1 VHRWR
6 SGIRVRILA
15 GSVAVLALATVA
27 SVLLVR
33 QVLFAQLD
41 DRLDGELVQESRELH
56 RLARGIDP
64 ATGEPFGTDVE
75 RIFDVFLERNVPAR
89 NEAFLMFLDGELYDR
104 SRTVLPY
111 RLDEDAGLVGRWGA
125 VTEPQAGAVETPGG
139 TVRYLAVPIRGD
151 GRDLGVF
158 VAATFQDREAAE
170 IEPAIRAAALVGVA
184 ALVMGSLLAARV
196 ARRILRSVESVG
208 RAATSI
214 PESDLTRRIEVHG
227 DDEVA
232 GLAESFNALLGRLE
246 GAFQAQRA
254 FVDDAGHELRTPI
267 TIVRGQLELLSEDPG
282 ERRRTLKLVTE
293 ELDRMSRIVND
304 LLLLAKAEQ
313 PSLLELDLLDVGE
326 LVRDVRAKVRSLA
339 EREWVLEG
347 GENGGI
353 VADRERLTQAL
364 VQLVQNALEH
374 TSDGDTIAIGAGVVR
389 ERARLWVRDSGP
401 GISPEAREGIFER
414 FHRVG
419 ARRSEGAGLGLAIVR
434 AIAASHGGTASVESV
449 PGEGAT
455 FTIEIPVNQPVPG
468 EVA

>member
-1 VHRWR
+1 
-6 SGIRVRILA
+6 VRILA
-15 GSVAVLALATVA
+15 GFVAVLALATVA

-232 GLAESFNALLGRLE
+232 GLAESFNALLARLE

-267 TIVRGQLELLSEDPG
+267 TIVRGQLELLSEDPE

-313 PSLLELDLLDVGE
+313 PKPLQLDLLEVGE

-339 EREWVLEG
+339 QREWVLEG
-347 GENGGI
+347 GEDGAI
-353 VADRERLTQAL
+353 VADRERLTQGL
-364 VQLVQNALEH
+364 VQLVQNAIDH
-374 TSDGDTIAIGAGVVR
+374 TSDGDTIAIGAGVDR
-389 ERARLWVRDSGP
+389 ERARLWVWDSGP
-401 GISPEAREGIFER
+401 GIAPEAREGIFER

-419 ARRSEGAGLGLAIVR
+419 PRRSEGAGLGLAIVR
-434 AIAASHGGTASVESV
+434 AIAESHGGTVSVESV

-455 FTIEIPVNQPVPG
+455 FTIEVPANQPVPG